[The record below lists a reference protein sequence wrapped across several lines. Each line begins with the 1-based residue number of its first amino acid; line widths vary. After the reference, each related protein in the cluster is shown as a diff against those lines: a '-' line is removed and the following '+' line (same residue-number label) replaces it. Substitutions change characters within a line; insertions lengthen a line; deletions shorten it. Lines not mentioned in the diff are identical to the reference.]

1 MSSTEL
7 FIAIQQNKVRFFQK
21 QEHYIPL
28 TLDGMEE
35 FPSSDLTQDIPGL
48 LERFADKL
56 NLNSP
61 AELSVFVLSGEHP
74 NLARSMVQFINQH
87 TACLNCMGYQKHSH
101 QHHPRLAQ
109 RCFPGNRY
117 VWGQL
122 WQCQL

>member
-35 FPSSDLTQDIPGL
+35 FPSSDFTQDIPGL

-61 AELSVFVLSGEHP
+61 AELSVFVLSG
-74 NLARSMVQFINQH
+74 
-87 TACLNCMGYQKHSH
+87 
-101 QHHPRLAQ
+101 
-109 RCFPGNRY
+109 
-117 VWGQL
+117 
-122 WQCQL
+122 

>member
-56 NLNSP
+56 NLNSLPSCLFLFSP
-61 AELSVFVLSGEHP
+61 ANILTWP
-74 NLARSMVQFINQH
+74 ARWSSSSISIQP
-87 TACLNCMGYQKHSH
+87 A
-101 QHHPRLAQ
+101 
-109 RCFPGNRY
+109 
-117 VWGQL
+117 
-122 WQCQL
+122 

>member
-35 FPSSDLTQDIPGL
+35 FPYSDFTQDIPGL

-61 AELSVFVLSGEHP
+61 AELSVFVLSG
-74 NLARSMVQFINQH
+74 
-87 TACLNCMGYQKHSH
+87 
-101 QHHPRLAQ
+101 
-109 RCFPGNRY
+109 
-117 VWGQL
+117 
-122 WQCQL
+122 